1 MINMIKI
8 IYTIVLLNLFI
19 AVKLFGQGIVINEI
33 MYNPLPGEAEWI
45 EVYNPGRKSINIQ
58 GWKIADK
65 NKPEGAVITGDY
77 YIIFPNDYVV
87 IRSNSGLFFYSEAGT
102 NEIIMESGFPKLNND
117 GDDII
122 LRDNEG
128 VVIDSVHYSEK
139 WGGEKGA
146 SLERINPFLNSNDK
160 DNWGTNVTGKGG
172 SAGKENSIYTVAASN
187 SVSIIVSPN
196 PFSPDGDGIDD
207 AAIIGYS
214 LPFEYG
220 TIRLEIYDAA
230 GRLVR
235 SLLNN
240 ENTGSS
246 RSVNWDGK
254 NNEGRILP
262 VGIYILYLEAM
273 KTGKGIKVSKK
284 AAVVLAGQL

>member
-1 MINMIKI
+1 MSKI
-8 IYTIVLLNLFI
+8 LYSILFACLI
-19 AVKLFGQGIVINEI
+19 ITAKIFGQGIIINEI
-33 MYNPLPGEAEWI
+33 MYNSLPGEAEWI
-45 EVYNPGRKSINIQ
+45 EVYNPGKNSINIQ
-58 GWKIADK
+58 GWKIGDK
-65 NKPEGAVITGDY
+65 NKPGGAVITDDT
-77 YIIFPNDYVV
+77 YIIFPDDYVV
-87 IRSNSGLFFYSEAGT
+87 IRSNSGLFFDSEAGT

-117 GDDII
+117 EDDII
-122 LRDNEG
+122 LRDSSDTA
-128 VVIDSVHYSEK
+128 IDSIRYTEK

-146 SLERINPFLNSNDK
+146 SLERINPLKDGNDK
-160 DNWGTNVTGKGG
+160 DNWGTNVTGKGS
-172 SAGKENSIYTVAASN
+172 SAGKENSIYSIGAPN
-187 SVSIIVSPN
+187 SVSINVSPN

-207 AAIIGYS
+207 AAIISYS

-235 SLLNN
+235 RLLNN

-254 NNEGRILP
+254 NNDGKTLP
-262 VGIYILYLEAM
+262 IGIYILYLEAM
-273 KTGKGIKVSKK
+273 KAEKGIKVSKK